1 MGRNMEA
8 VARHYIKHF
17 RHRAADELASFKSER
32 SFERAVRRAGAA
44 ETPEGRRYSHQRRRR
59 QEALIEAEV
68 KLVRCIADLEGAVNF
83 AKLHDVVNS
92 TVKNIDDI
100 GDLYIYD
107 TALRIGAKRDLK
119 PTRVY
124 LHSGTREGAKA
135 LGLEWKRDCLDLF
148 DFPEL
153 RKQLEAH
160 EIEDVLCIYKRYFK
174 DEVYLEDS
182 EACWTD
188 DDIDGC

>member
-1 MGRNMEA
+1 
-8 VARHYIKHF
+8 
-17 RHRAADELASFKSER
+17 
-32 SFERAVRRAGAA
+32 VRRAAAA
-44 ETPEGRRYSHQRRRR
+44 ETPEGRRYSHQRRRK
-59 QEALIEAEV
+59 QAALIEAEV
-68 KLVRCIADLEGAVNF
+68 KLVARIADLEGAVNF
-83 AKLHDVVNS
+83 AKLHDVVS
-92 TVKNIDDI
+92 CAVKSIDDI

-107 TALRIGAKRDLK
+107 VALHIGAKRDLK

-148 DFPEL
+148 DFPDL
-153 RKQLEAH
+153 RKQLAAH

-174 DEVYLEDS
+174 GEIELDDS
-182 EACWTD
+182 EACWSD